1 MDESQPKRRHYGCA
15 GAVSG
20 GCLLPILLFIV
31 AAFLG
36 DTGGP
41 LFWPILALFL
51 GIVGG
56 CVGTFIRRNK
66 RSD

>member
-1 MDESQPKRRHYGCA
+1 MNESKPKREHYGCA

-20 GCLLPILLFIV
+20 GCLLPVLLLFV
-31 AAFLG
+31 AALLG

-41 LFWPILALFL
+41 LFWPIFALFL
-51 GIVGG
+51 AVLGG
-56 CVGTFIRRNK
+56 CIGTFIRRNN